1 MVPNVPRRWWE
12 STTLTDE
19 DVDRFY
25 DGLPPKK
32 PAPRRRTPNR
42 ATMSTVT
49 GEPEQSGNE
58 TRGTLWEN
66 LRPHR
71 GVMIMAIV
79 MSGVISSLFVI
90 MAVEAWM
97 NSQPTLVLIWV
108 ITALVMLFSMPIAL
122 AMMLR
127 TVR

>member
-1 MVPNVPRRWWE
+1 
-12 STTLTDE
+12 
-19 DVDRFY
+19 
-25 DGLPPKK
+25 
-32 PAPRRRTPNR
+32 
-42 ATMSTVT
+42 MSTVT
-49 GEPEQSGNE
+49 GNPEQSGNE
-58 TRGTLWEN
+58 TRKTLWES

-71 GVMIMAIV
+71 GIIAMAIA

-97 NSQPTLVLIWV
+97 NDRLPLIFIWA
-108 ITALVMLFSMPIAL
+108 ITSFVMFTTMPLAL

>member
-1 MVPNVPRRWWE
+1 LVRLQIPPPPR
-12 STTLTDE
+12 
-19 DVDRFY
+19 
-25 DGLPPKK
+25 K
-32 PAPRRRTPNR
+32 PAPPDRNGTSAADDKINQRRRTPNG

-71 GVMIMAIV
+71 RVMIMAII

-97 NSQPTLVLIWV
+97 NDQLPLVFIWA
-108 ITALVMLFSMPIAL
+108 ITAVVMFTSMPIAL

>member
-1 MVPNVPRRWWE
+1 
-12 STTLTDE
+12 
-19 DVDRFY
+19 
-25 DGLPPKK
+25 
-32 PAPRRRTPNR
+32 
-42 ATMSTVT
+42 MSTVT

-71 GVMIMAIV
+71 RVMIMAII

-90 MAVEAWM
+90 MAVEAWV
-97 NSQPTLVLIWV
+97 NSQPTLVFIWA
-108 ITALVMLFSMPIAL
+108 ITAVVMFTSMPIAL

>member
-1 MVPNVPRRWWE
+1 
-12 STTLTDE
+12 
-19 DVDRFY
+19 
-25 DGLPPKK
+25 
-32 PAPRRRTPNR
+32 
-42 ATMSTVT
+42 MSTVT

-66 LRPHR
+66 LKPHR
-71 GVMIMAIV
+71 RIMVMATI

-97 NSQPTLVLIWV
+97 KSQPTLLVFIWG
-108 ITALVMLFSMPIAL
+108 ITAVVMFTSMPLAL

-127 TVR
+127 KVR

>member
-1 MVPNVPRRWWE
+1 
-12 STTLTDE
+12 
-19 DVDRFY
+19 
-25 DGLPPKK
+25 
-32 PAPRRRTPNR
+32 
-42 ATMSTVT
+42 MSTVT

-71 GVMIMAIV
+71 GVMIMATV

-97 NSQPTLVLIWV
+97 TNSQPTLVSIWV
-108 ITALVMLFSMPIAL
+108 ITALVMLFSMPL
-122 AMMLR
+122 ETR
-127 TVR
+127 TETPILPKSSFS